1 MNDEKSF
8 APGPDAERMLTELG
22 KDIANRERRERALWA
37 QSIVQRIVLAN
48 LALFYFRLACGLRI
62 DHALRELVELRK
74 NCFAMI
80 DANVSFYSSD
90 ADEIADYRA
99 LIAEDLEAFFGVI
112 EKAISQMDL
121 AKAPISGKA

>member
-1 MNDEKSF
+1 M
-8 APGPDAERMLTELG
+8 
-22 KDIANRERRERALWA
+22 
-37 QSIVQRIVLAN
+37 QRIVLAN